1 MAEIKSAIEL
11 AMEKT
16 KDLVVGGEERRTI
29 ATREAESKVK
39 AVVRRYLGDMTSQED
54 AAREFDEIDADRRLK
69 GSVLVE
75 TLVEEFD
82 VKKSPER
89 LLALFGLTG
98 IDLEGSL
105 RNEFATLQGQFQEE
119 MARKEKTIRGKISD
133 SLAFLG
139 ITGTGIEPN
148 LAAWDEWTEGA
159 EEAGSIFKQ
168 RIQEWKEKVRASSS
182 RL

>member
-1 MAEIKSAIEL
+1 
-11 AMEKT
+11 
-16 KDLVVGGEERRTI
+16 
-29 ATREAESKVK
+29 
-39 AVVRRYLGDMTSQED
+39 
-54 AAREFDEIDADRRLK
+54 
-69 GSVLVE
+69 VLVE